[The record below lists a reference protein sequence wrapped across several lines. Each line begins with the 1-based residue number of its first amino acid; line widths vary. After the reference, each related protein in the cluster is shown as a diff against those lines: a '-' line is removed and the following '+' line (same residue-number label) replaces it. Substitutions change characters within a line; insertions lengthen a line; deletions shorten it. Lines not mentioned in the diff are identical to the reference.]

1 MTDDVT
7 RFFVLTG
14 GPGSGKSALIDAL
27 ARGGYAHMPEAG
39 RAIIREQ
46 VAAGGRA
53 LPWVDPAAFAELMLA
68 RDIRAHRNAQH
79 RHGLVFFDR
88 GIPDVVG
95 YMRLSG
101 LAVPPYLD
109 EAAKTF
115 RYNARVF
122 IMPPWRDI
130 FTQDSERKQDFDEAV
145 RTYEMLATTY
155 ADYGYALTEVPR
167 APIEQRTRFIL
178 QNAGGPTPS

>member
-14 GPGSGKSALIDAL
+14 GPGSGKSALIDGL
-27 ARGGYAHMPEAG
+27 ARAGHAHMPEAG

-46 VAAGGRA
+46 VATGGRA

-68 RDIRAHRNAQH
+68 RDVRAHRNARHQ
-79 RHGLVFFDR
+79 HGLVFFDR
-88 GIPDVVG
+88 GIPDVAG

-101 LAVPPYLD
+101 LAVPAHMD
-109 EAAKTF
+109 HSAKMF
-115 RYNARVF
+115 RYNGRVF

-130 FTQDSERKQDFDEAV
+130 FTQDSERKQDFDVAV
-145 RTYEMLATTY
+145 RTYETLATTY
-155 ADYGYALTEVPR
+155 ADYGYELMEVPR
-167 APIEQRTRFIL
+167 TPIEQRTRFIL
-178 QNAGGPTPS
+178 QNAGAA

>member
-1 MTDDVT
+1 MIDDIM

-27 ARGGYAHMPEAG
+27 ARRGHAHMPEAG

-46 VAAGGRA
+46 VATGGRA
-53 LPWVDPAAFAELMLA
+53 LPWIDPAAFAELMLA
-68 RDIRAHRNAQH
+68 RDVRSHRKAQH

-88 GIPDVVG
+88 GIPDVAG

-101 LAVPPYLD
+101 LAVPAHMD
-109 EAAKTF
+109 HAAKTF
-115 RYNARVF
+115 RYNRHVF
-122 IMPPWRDI
+122 IMPPWREI

-145 RTYEMLATTY
+145 RTYEMLAKTY
-155 ADYGYALTEVPR
+155 ADYGYALIEVPR
-167 APIEQRTRFIL
+167 TPIEQRARFVL
-178 QNAGGPTPS
+178 QNASAA